1 MMELLVTGPEPT
13 HQRRWEIPAADAVRL
28 GRAPRAGWAIPWD
41 LLISREHCEL
51 LLDGSQ
57 LKVKRLDSARN
68 PVYFQEVDTREFI
81 IGAGQG
87 FRIGQTLF
95 QLVSVD
101 FSDGVSGSHIE
112 EHSFGPD
119 QLKKFKFYNA
129 EHRLEVLTKLP
140 KAISKAGNDE
150 ELAQASIKVLLDA
163 MKHAR
168 AVACVEYGPDATVD
182 DKPLMMR
189 WDSRSEDMGRFSP
202 SRRLLFAA
210 IERGEGVLHIWQDTD
225 DSNPAFTV
233 TGNLDWAFCMPFK
246 GEASKGWCFYVTG
259 QFGAPGATALGE
271 SDLKGDLRF
280 TGLVA
285 DFVSSIREVN
295 SLQKQQAGLAQ
306 FFSPTVVEAIRA
318 GDGNKLLKP
327 RYTDITVLFCDM
339 RGFSKHSEKAD
350 ENEEGL
356 QALLDRVSNALGVM
370 TAGIQKFDGVIADFQ
385 GDAALGFW
393 GWPNEP
399 PEGPLAA
406 CHAAL
411 YIQQQFAKSTNNPDS
426 PLYKFNVGIGIAHGK
441 ALAGK
446 IGPDDL
452 IKVGAFGPVVNM
464 GARLESMT
472 KHLKASILIDDL
484 TAQHVRKIAEPSEMR
499 CRKFGQI
506 RPYGMDKIMTVSE
519 LVPPLAL
526 RPELTDSQI
535 GQFEA
540 VVDLIVAGQWQQ
552 AHDQLELLPEHDVA
566 REFLNDAI
574 AGQDQPPSDWDG
586 IITMKQK

>member
-1 MMELLVTGPEPT
+1 MMELLATGPEPT
-13 HQRRWEIPAADAVRL
+13 HQRRWEIPTDEAVRL

-51 LLDGSQ
+51 SLDGSQ
-57 LKVKRLDSARN
+57 LNVKRLDTARN
-68 PVYFQEVDTREFI
+68 PIYFQEVDTRAFI

-119 QLKKFKFYNA
+119 QLRKFKFHNA

-140 KAISKAGNDE
+140 RAISKACNDE
-150 ELAQASIKVLLDA
+150 ELALASVKILLDA

-168 AVACVEYGPDATVD
+168 AVACVEYGPDATVED
-182 DKPLMMR
+182 NPLMMR
-189 WDSRSEDMGRFSP
+189 WDSRSEDLGRFSP

-233 TGNLDWAFCMPFK
+233 TGNLDWAFCMPFR
-246 GEASKGWCFYVTG
+246 GDASQGWCFYVTG
-259 QFGAPGATALGE
+259 QFGTPGATALGE

-306 FFSPTVVEAIRA
+306 FFTPTVVEAIRA

-339 RGFSKHSEKAD
+339 RGFSKHAEEAD
-350 ENEEGL
+350 ENEAGL
-356 QALLDRVSNALGVM
+356 QALLERVSNALGVM
-370 TAGIQKFDGVIADFQ
+370 TAAIQKFDGVIADFQ

-399 PEGPLAA
+399 TEGPLAA
-406 CHAAL
+406 CQAAL
-411 YIQQQFAKSTNNPDS
+411 YIQQEFAKSTNDKDS
-426 PLYKFNVGIGIAHGK
+426 PLFEFNVGIGIAHGK

-446 IGPDDL
+446 IGPEDL

-484 TAQHVRKIAEPSEMR
+484 TAQYVRKVAEPSEMR

-506 RPYGMDKIMTVSE
+506 KPAGMNKVMAVSE
-519 LVPPLAL
+519 LIPPLAL
-526 RPELTDSQI
+526 RPDLTDAQI
-535 GQFEA
+535 TQFEQ
-540 VVDLIVAGQWQQ
+540 VVDLIADGHWQQ
-552 AHDQLELLPEHDVA
+552 AHDQLKQLSEHDLA
-566 REFLNDAI
+566 GKFLQDVI
-574 AGQDQPPSDWDG
+574 EGQNEPPADWDG
-586 IITMKQK
+586 FITMTQK